1 MRQGSVQP
9 LSVTTGL
16 EGRPEL
22 GTRGAM
28 VSALVWNT
36 GSGRA
41 AIATLLTLA
50 AATAPP
56 AMPANRKKSL
66 LEFMMVSLRGSVAC
80 TSLGSGCTAARDAN
94 AGGLANER
102 RLQSGVRQ
110 PELLFGVQGRHHRV
124 HLIAGVSKQ
133 LENADQHP
141 VVAKLVFFGD
151 GFSQRDHLVAVVARD
166 FIRRAVRGIALAQVR
181 ACRATCGLQAVGSGR
196 LISKPRRVAWVFSAA
211 SKTESRRTPNSM
223 SVKVVIGFQPCVRA
237 AASYSAFA
245 ICRSRRPLDAWRP
258 ASDGDSGSLG
268 SVGRRSGNVSCW
280 AWLSSRPISRTSSSR
295 AAVTWCWAVAS

>member
-22 GTRGAM
+22 GTRCAM

-36 GSGRA
+36 GSGIA

-110 PELLFGVQGRHHRV
+110 
-124 HLIAGVSKQ
+124 Q

-166 FIRRAVRGIALAQVR
+166 FIRRAVRGIALAQ
-181 ACRATCGLQAVGSGR
+181 
-196 LISKPRRVAWVFSAA
+196 
-211 SKTESRRTPNSM
+211 
-223 SVKVVIGFQPCVRA
+223 
-237 AASYSAFA
+237 
-245 ICRSRRPLDAWRP
+245 
-258 ASDGDSGSLG
+258 
-268 SVGRRSGNVSCW
+268 
-280 AWLSSRPISRTSSSR
+280 
-295 AAVTWCWAVAS
+295 

>member
-66 LEFMMVSLRGSVAC
+66 LEFMMV
-80 TSLGSGCTAARDAN
+80 
-94 AGGLANER
+94 
-102 RLQSGVRQ
+102 
-110 PELLFGVQGRHHRV
+110 
-124 HLIAGVSKQ
+124 
-133 LENADQHP
+133 
-141 VVAKLVFFGD
+141 FFGD
-151 GFSQRDHLVAVVARD
+151 GFSQRDPLVAVGARD
-166 FIRRAVRGIALAQVR
+166 FIRRAVRGIALAKVR
-181 ACRATCGLQAVGSGR
+181 ACRATCGLQAVGSGQGLR
-196 LISKPRRVAWVFSAA
+196 GPGIAPHD
-211 SKTESRRTPNSM
+211 T
-223 SVKVVIGFQPCVRA
+223 
-237 AASYSAFA
+237 
-245 ICRSRRPLDAWRP
+245 
-258 ASDGDSGSLG
+258 
-268 SVGRRSGNVSCW
+268 
-280 AWLSSRPISRTSSSR
+280 
-295 AAVTWCWAVAS
+295 

>member
-1 MRQGSVQP
+1 
-9 LSVTTGL
+9 
-16 EGRPEL
+16 
-22 GTRGAM
+22 M

-181 ACRATCGLQAVGSGR
+181 GCIEDRVAPYTQLDVREGRDRVPALRACGCVVVGLRDLQIQTSLGR
-196 LISKPRRVAWVFSAA
+196 LAA
-211 SKTESRRTPNSM
+211 S
-223 SVKVVIGFQPCVRA
+223 VRWGQ
-237 AASYSAFA
+237 
-245 ICRSRRPLDAWRP
+245 RL
-258 ASDGDSGSLG
+258 LG
-268 SVGRRSGNVSCW
+268 
-280 AWLSSRPISRTSSSR
+280 
-295 AAVTWCWAVAS
+295 

>member
-102 RLQSGVRQ
+102 RQQSGVRQ
-110 PELLFGVQGRHHRV
+110 PELLCGVQGRHHRV

-181 ACRATCGLQAVGSGR
+181 ACRATCGLQAVGSGQGLR
-196 LISKPRRVAWVFSAA
+196 VHGIASHATPIEDRVAPYTQLDVREGRDRVPALRACGCVVVGLRDLQIQTSLGRLAA
-211 SKTESRRTPNSM
+211 S
-223 SVKVVIGFQPCVRA
+223 VRWGQ
-237 AASYSAFA
+237 
-245 ICRSRRPLDAWRP
+245 RL
-258 ASDGDSGSLG
+258 LG
-268 SVGRRSGNVSCW
+268 
-280 AWLSSRPISRTSSSR
+280 
-295 AAVTWCWAVAS
+295 